1 MRCGVISRAGRAL
14 RSGSDCAVSGD
25 AETER
30 AAMLE
35 TIKSDFKGFMPRLL
49 ALFTAF
55 PKPKVNPL
63 EECGRYADIGVQLKG
78 LG

>member
-1 MRCGVISRAGRAL
+1 MRCGIISITGRAL

-30 AAMLE
+30 AAMLAV
-35 TIKSDFKGFMPRLL
+35 INNDFKGFMLRLL